1 MFGVCLVFPR
11 NIFGLGVA
19 GLLRRPMMKR
29 CGARGADV
37 GKPMHS
43 DGVLSR
49 ARAGRVVA
57 ALAAWL
63 MVAVLAGSTIAGPR
77 DDATAALSGPRDDAT
92 AALAGPIGEAAA
104 AYRRGDYAI
113 AKRIAQ
119 RLVAD
124 EGNRPARFL
133 LVILR
138 YSGQVTQPI
147 FAWLRKAADEG
158 HADVQ
163 LVLGDWYYTGH
174 EVQQSYP
181 NALRWY
187 RKAAEQGEPWAQFY
201 CGLMYHHQ
209 PGVDY
214 AEALK
219 WWRKAA
225 VQGHVFAQ
233 QDLGTMYEGG
243 QGVPQNYV
251 LAYMWYTLAS
261 SSLHKP
267 AIELRKN
274 LAAKMTSAQIAEG
287 QRMSER
293 CLRSNYADCDDST
306 AKKTPADI
314 HAEVTRH
321 RRP

>member
-1 MFGVCLVFPR
+1 MLV
-11 NIFGLGVA
+11 
-19 GLLRRPMMKR
+19 LL
-29 CGARGADV
+29 V
-37 GKPMHS
+37 GT
-43 DGVLSR
+43 
-49 ARAGRVVA
+49 A
-57 ALAAWL
+57 
-63 MVAVLAGSTIAGPR
+63 IAGP
-77 DDATAALSGPRDDAT
+77 PRDDAT

-104 AYRRGDYAI
+104 AYQRGDYAI

-138 YSGQVTQPI
+138 HSGQVTQPI
-147 FAWLRKAADEG
+147 YAWLRKAADEG

-187 RKAAEQGEPWAQFY
+187 RKAAEQVEPWAQFY
-201 CGLMYHHQ
+201 CGLMYHYHD
-209 PGVDY
+209 GVQQDY

-233 QDLGTMYEGG
+233 QNLGTMYEEGH
-243 QGVPQNYV
+243 GVPQNHV
-251 LAYMWYTLAS
+251 QAYMWYTLAS

-267 AIELRKN
+267 AIERRKN
-274 LAAKMTSAQIAEG
+274 LAAKMTSAQIVEG

-293 CLRSNYADCDDST
+293 CLRSNYADCEL
-306 AKKTPADI
+306 
-314 HAEVTRH
+314 H
-321 RRP
+321 